1 MARNK
6 FSSGTQFIMDGIEY
20 VIIRKEKQDL
30 IVELIQYKQRK
41 TYSIYELEVAFYE
54 ERLTFR
60 DTGERANKIKM
71 DVEFTDDEKT
81 EIDMKLE
88 VLHPV
93 IKGYFHK
100 IKLDEYLQTLKDEKN
115 IVVSKASFYNWKKL
129 WEQYGDARY
138 LLKRKPGPNQRRTL
152 GEVIESLERIMG
164 EKLYSGEEVR
174 YRDIHREYKGSINN
188 INKMRDEDD
197 KAIIRSVQTI
207 WRIVKEKRDYYR
219 QQKARDGVVAAK
231 LERDGSKPMVER
243 PTRPL
248 ERVELDWTPIDLF
261 MVDPK
266 TMDRKKAWLVYAID
280 VFSGNPLGFYITFD
294 TPDSFA
300 IRQCLLHCFLPKVYL
315 KKLYPDVIN
324 EWTAYG
330 IPKELV
336 IDNAS
341 SNNSYNIEEICENF
355 GMDLLFPEV
364 AAGHKKGTV
373 ERGQKTFNDIV
384 HTLKGTTFSNMF
396 KRKMYDSKGKACITL
411 QAFYYI
417 AHIIFVDIISHN
429 WSHSRIGGT
438 PHQIWERAF
447 AEDPSLIKELP
458 FTKKEIKLALCGG
471 SKKRKI
477 QSEGVTLSE
486 TWFWSEELMQ
496 LKNKMKQEGDE
507 DLEVLVRFDFADVK
521 KVYVQNPYDYSYI
534 EAEIDPNRINEYEKH
549 YDLEPSLPIPYQQIK
564 TICLSEGRKRREFDD
579 THIIQAMVN
588 IHSIEQQQDKDKRR
602 GYTQTLQA
610 EASIVEGLALGSFD
624 YGKLGA
630 PEEPE
635 TFRYVG
641 QLTEEELRV
650 KKGKDAK
657 DANQAKEVVEEAK
670 KGNESTM
677 VSTAEV
683 NAKPKGKVHNEA
695 QRHQDIDDDLPTYET
710 SRLA

>member
-1 MARNK
+1 MARYK
-6 FSSGTQFIMDGIEY
+6 FSSGTLFVMDGIEH
-20 VIIRKEKQDL
+20 VILRKEKQDL
-30 IVELIQYKQRK
+30 VVELIQYKQRK
-41 TYSIYELEVAFYE
+41 TYSIFELEVAFYE
-54 ERLTFR
+54 ERLTFK
-60 DTGERANKIKM
+60 DTGGRADKLKM
-71 DVEFTDDEKT
+71 DIEFTEDEKT
-81 EIDMKLE
+81 EINMKLE

-100 IKLDEYLQTLKDEKN
+100 IKLDEYLKTLNEDKN
-115 IVVSKASFYNWKKL
+115 IRVSKASFYNWKNL

-138 LLKRKPGPNQRRTL
+138 LLKRKSGPQKRRTL
-152 GEVIESLERIMG
+152 SEVIESLERIMG
-164 EKLYSGEEVR
+164 EKLYTGEEIR
-174 YRDIHREYKGSINN
+174 YRDIHRMYKGSINN
-188 INKMRDEDD
+188 INELRNDDD

-219 QQKARDGVVAAK
+219 QQAARDGVVAAK

-266 TMDRKKAWLVYAID
+266 TRQRKKAWLVYAID

-294 TPDSFA
+294 TPDSYA
-300 IRQCLLHCFLPKVYL
+300 IKQCLLHCFLPKVYL

-341 SNNSYNIEEICENF
+341 SNNSYDIEDICQYF
-355 GMDLLFPEV
+355 GIDLLFPEV
-364 AAGHKKGTV
+364 SAGHKKGTV

-384 HTLKGTTFSNMF
+384 HTLKGTTFSNIY

-447 AEDPSLIKELP
+447 AEDPSLVKELP

-496 LKNKMKQEGDE
+496 LKQKMKQEGDE
-507 DLEVLVRFDFADVK
+507 DMDVVVRFDYSDVK
-521 KVYVQNPYDYSYI
+521 KVYVQNPYDFSYV
-534 EAEIDPNRINEYEKH
+534 EAEIDPNRVYDYEKH
-549 YDLEPSLPIPYQQIK
+549 YDLEPSLPIPYQQIRA
-564 TICLSEGRKRREFDD
+564 ICSIEGHKRRTFDESNV
-579 THIIQAMVN
+579 IKAMKNIQ
-588 IHSIEQQQDKDKRR
+588 SIEQQQDNDKRR
-602 GYTQTLQA
+602 NYTQTLQE
-610 EASIVEGLALGSFD
+610 EASILEGLALGSFD
-624 YGKLGA
+624 YEMLGA

-635 TFRYVG
+635 TFHYVG
-641 QLTEEELRV
+641 QLTEEELKV
-650 KKGKDAK
+650 KKV
-657 DANQAKEVVEEAK
+657 KEVKEVKEEEVKGAPVVKTADEYVE
-670 KGNESTM
+670 
-677 VSTAEV
+677 
-683 NAKPKGKVHNEA
+683 PKERKVHYEV
-695 QRHQDIDDDLPTYET
+695 QRRQDSDDDLPMYET